1 MSNDGSDEADAWSR
15 ARDGDPD
22 AFTSLFDKHRDRVFG
37 HALRLVRQPH
47 DAEDVAAMVF
57 LEAWRRRDAVR
68 VVDGSIIAWL
78 LVTTN
83 NTVHNLERGR
93 RRHRAALAR
102 MSEPGLEP
110 DHADGVADNL
120 DNKERDR
127 RVRDAFASL
136 STADQNVIT
145 LCVLEELPLAEAAR
159 TLGVP
164 VGTIK
169 SRLSRAKRRLGDL
182 TLASEPI
189 QPAFEGGAE

>member
-1 MSNDGSDEADAWSR
+1 MSNVGSDEADAWSR

-47 DAEDVAAMVF
+47 DAEDVTAMVF

-68 VVDGSIIAWL
+68 AVDGSIIAWL

-93 RRHRAALAR
+93 RRYRAALAR
-102 MSEPGLEP
+102 MSEPGHEP

-145 LCVLEELPLAEAAR
+145 LCVLEELSLAEAAR